1 MNGVKI
7 LTPNGFRNFL
17 KIEKKEGECLKI
29 YFSDNKSISCTKD
42 HRFYDDGK
50 PVFASNLRVG
60 QTIQNK
66 SIIKIEDIRYSNRI
80 YSSQC

>member
-7 LTPNGFRNFL
+7 LTPNGFKHFL

-29 YFSDNKSISCTKD
+29 YFSDKTSISCTKD
-42 HRFYDDGK
+42 HRFDNNGE
-50 PVFASNLRVG
+50 PIFASNLRVG

-66 SIIKIEDIRYSNRI
+66 SIIKIEDIRNTNCI
-80 YSSQC
+80 YSG